1 MNIMNEL
8 RLEAGRGDGVRS
20 PSVLRDPPLRAC
32 ARARLSRFLPRS
44 LAPSLA
50 LCAACVLC
58 GLCFAGFGSAASCEF
73 Q

>member
-20 PSVLRDPPLRAC
+20 PSGLRDPPLRAC
-32 ARARLSRFLPRS
+32 ARARLSRFL
-44 LAPSLA
+44 APSLA
-50 LCAACVLC
+50 LCAACVFC